1 MKLSLRNKFMLP
13 TLALIILGL
22 GVASLASFYN
32 ASGSLEKAY
41 QEQVRSIAD
50 ATAGQISS
58 WLADR
63 AVEIKLLA
71 SNNMYGTATMESA
84 TMAHKVVSRELK
96 AYQEAKPYYEI
107 FVLSDNNGV
116 LRAASDESVLGKIT
130 IKDRDYFNKAMKG
143 ELNFSEPI
151 ISKAAGRPV
160 VSIAAPIFRGEHAMG
175 VLVGVLDLS
184 AFAAQFIDPLKVGE
198 TGYVYLINQA
208 GQVLAYPDKKEILKL
223 NISQLD
229 FGREILAKNKGM
241 IDYEYKG
248 EEKLAAFAPVKG
260 IDWIVVASANKA
272 DIMGPARELGV
283 INLTIAL
290 VVLLVAALVIFLVA
304 RSITKPVDLIIS
316 ELNQGSH
323 QVSGAS
329 DQVSAASQS
338 LAQGT
343 SEQAASLEETASALE
358 QMASMTR
365 QNAENAGQADG
376 LMRQTSEVMQRAARS
391 MKEMMSSMD
400 EISHAS
406 EEVSKIVKSIDEIA
420 FQTNLLALNA
430 AVEAARAG
438 EAGAGFAVVADEVR
452 NLAMRAAE
460 AAKSTES
467 LIEGTVAKVK
477 HGGEILARTNHEYG
491 EVSDTGLKVGE
502 LVGEIAAASKEQS
515 QGIDQVSKAVTEMDT
530 VTQKNAATAEE
541 SASAAEELSAQS
553 AVMLEVVERLAVL
566 VKGGAVGVGDGAQ
579 SYATL
584 DDEPERK
591 GKRNLLPWKRN
602 D

>member
-1 MKLSLRNKFMLP
+1 MKLSLRNKFMFP
-13 TLALIILGL
+13 TLALILVGL

-41 QEQVRSIAD
+41 KEQVRSTAD

-71 SNNMYGTATMESA
+71 SNNMYGTATMASA
-84 TMAHKVVSRELK
+84 TMAHKVVSKELK
-96 AYQEAKPYYEI
+96 SYREAKPYYEI
-107 FVLSDNNGV
+107 FVLSDNVGI
-116 LRAASDESVLGKIT
+116 LRAASDESVLDKIT
-130 IKDRDYFNKAMKG
+130 ISDREYFKIAMQGK
-143 ELNFSEPI
+143 LNFSEPI
-151 ISKAAGRPV
+151 MSKASGQPV
-160 VSIAAPIFRGEHAMG
+160 VSIAAPILRGDTVTG
-175 VLVGVLDLS
+175 VLLGVLDLS
-184 AFAAQFIDPLKVGE
+184 AFTGQFIDNLRVGQS
-198 TGYVYLINQA
+198 GYVYLINHT

-223 NISQLD
+223 NIGQYD
-229 FGREILAKNKGM
+229 FGREILAKKKGM
-241 IDYEYKG
+241 IDYEFKG
-248 EEKLAAFAPVKG
+248 LEKIAAFAPVEG
-260 IDWIVVASANKA
+260 RDWIVVASANTEDLLA
-272 DIMGPARELGV
+272 PARELGL
-283 INLTIAL
+283 INLVIAL
-290 VVLLVAALVIFLVA
+290 LVLVVGAVVIFLVA
-304 RSITKPVDLIIS
+304 RSITKPVDLIIT

-343 SEQAASLEETASALE
+343 SQQAASLEETASALE

-365 QNAENAGQADG
+365 QNADNAGQADG
-376 LMRQTSEVMQRAARS
+376 LMRQTSEVMQRAAHS
-391 MKEMMSSMD
+391 MQEMMSSMA

-477 HGGEILARTNHEYG
+477 HGGEIMERTNREYG
-491 EVSDTGLKVGE
+491 EVSDNSLKVGE

-515 QGIDQVSKAVTEMDT
+515 QGIDQVSKAVSEMDA

-553 AVMLEVVERLAVL
+553 AVMLEVVERLDAL
-566 VKGGAVGVGDGAQ
+566 VKGGEAGVGQGA
-579 SYATL
+579 SIYATL
-584 DDEPERK
+584 EDEPEIKDR
-591 GKRNLLPWKRN
+591 RNLLPWKRN